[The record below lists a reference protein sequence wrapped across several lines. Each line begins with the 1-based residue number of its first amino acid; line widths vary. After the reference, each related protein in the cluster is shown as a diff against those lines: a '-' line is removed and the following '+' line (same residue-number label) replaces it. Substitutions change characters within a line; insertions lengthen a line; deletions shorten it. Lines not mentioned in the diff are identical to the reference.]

1 MSSLKIFCC
10 FEMLTF
16 LYIFFSEQPE
26 QLPIDG
32 KFITVKIYYFD
43 ISVYLQTNEVVELE
57 TVTVY

>member
-1 MSSLKIFCC
+1 
-10 FEMLTF
+10 MLTF